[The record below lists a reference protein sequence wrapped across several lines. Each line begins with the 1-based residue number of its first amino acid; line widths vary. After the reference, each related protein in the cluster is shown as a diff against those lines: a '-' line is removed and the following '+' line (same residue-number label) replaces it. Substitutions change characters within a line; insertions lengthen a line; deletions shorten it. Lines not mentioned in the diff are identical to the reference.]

1 MGKKAVIP
9 PTAPALPVP
18 ASAAPTTATTAA
30 ASTAIATTPAPI
42 SVPMPQQLASAPGQT
57 KAGGKADA
65 TIGTVGAAAGAAAP
79 PPIRVDDNQGG
90 EDGEEDGEEDEEE
103 DDDDDA
109 QMKAGA
115 PTVAVPRA
123 REEEA
128 GFVTISA
135 KGSKTLNPS
144 SAAAAGLLVLPPPP
158 KPLSRIEAHTSPI
171 GAYVGCVLC
180 RVCVLVWEW
189 LVHTQSLTDASS
201 SSHPPRLHTHSRR
214 GRGARGRGPAAADK
228 GDVPAAALAAGT
240 AGAAAGWWEG
250 GNGAAAERER
260 GHAGDGEQREQQRGG
275 AENSGGER
283 GGAFVRGRPLGSF
296 LSGTLLR

>member
-90 EDGEEDGEEDEEE
+90 EDGEEDEEE